1 MVNPGGESGHS
12 KQGQDT
18 QSVGSQ
24 VRISR
29 ALCKY
34 LQKSTYNNVHSRSS
48 SGPEQETASH
58 AGIKN
63 SNVVW
68 VCEGRALTSGLGS
81 DRARELVIRDTRNI
95 SRPQKVLSLDVSSGI
110 FVP

>member
-1 MVNPGGESGHS
+1 M
-12 KQGQDT
+12 
-18 QSVGSQ
+18 
-24 VRISR
+24 
-29 ALCKY
+29 
-34 LQKSTYNNVHSRSS
+34 
-48 SGPEQETASH
+48 
-58 AGIKN
+58 N
-63 SNVVW
+63 SDVVW